1 MARILSLTIENFR
14 SISEQIVIR
23 FPENQPVVLIGENNS
38 GKSNI
43 VRSIDI
49 LFGELWPGS
58 RGTDD
63 HEHWDRKPT
72 NKICIEAKI
81 SSTVS
86 KIKRFNH
93 NPESVIGFSYESG
106 KSKEN
111 PVYTCIV
118 ETGEKYS
125 YPNKEIRG
133 ELSSIVVDPERN
145 LSYQLSYAS
154 KWTLLSKVTRAFHNK
169 LISDE
174 EKVKKL
180 KELFANITD
189 TFLSVPEFKSFSDNM
204 SMIAGKVISNMTYG
218 LQLDFSAYDPSNYFK
233 TLRVQPSQEGEARSF
248 EELGTGQQQILAL
261 AFAHAYSKSFFG
273 GDILL
278 VIEEPEAHL
287 HPLAQ
292 KWLAK
297 TINQMARDGLQVIIT
312 THSPHFINLEFIEG
326 LYLVRKDTNSTYVS
340 SKNAKEL
347 YDYCIKTGA
356 NSVKTKEETVV
367 PFYSNHSTS
376 HILNGFFAKK
386 VILVEGLTEEL
397 SLPIYFEAMGL
408 DITQEGIEIIGVQG
422 KGNLAKWWRLFT
434 LYRIPTFICFDNDA
448 KFDDTGIHRK
458 DSLRAIGIPDEQ
470 VEPLL
475 KSTDWNISDNFCVFG
490 VDFER
495 TMRESFPEY
504 AEIEKKMKSELGTAS
519 KHIVARETA
528 RQLSKNECK
537 GWEMIRE
544 LKTKIDALK

>member
-1 MARILSLTIENFR
+1 MAKLLSLTIENFR
-14 SISEQIVIR
+14 SIAEQVVIR

-43 VRSIDI
+43 IKSIDI

-58 RGTDD
+58 KGTDD
-63 HEHWDRKPT
+63 HEHWDRNPS
-72 NKICIEAKI
+72 NKICIEASI
-81 SSTVS
+81 TSTTNKTS
-86 KIKRFNH
+86 GYH
-93 NPESVIGFSYESG
+93 PESIVGYKYHSTTNKEVPHFCG
-106 KSKEN
+106 VKEN
-111 PVYTCIV
+111 GDDYKFI
-118 ETGEKYS
+118 S
-125 YPNKEIRG
+125 KEIRS

-154 KWTLLSKVTRAFHNK
+154 KWTLLSKVTRAFHSR

-180 KELFANITD
+180 KELFKSIKD
-189 TFLSVPEFKSFSDNM
+189 TFLSVPEFKNFSDNM
-204 SMIAGKVISNMTYG
+204 STIAGKVISNMTYG

-233 TLRVQPSQEGEARSF
+233 TLRVQPSQDGEARTF

-278 VIEEPEAHL
+278 IIEEPEAHL

-326 LYLVRKDTNSTYVS
+326 IYLVRKDTNSTYVC
-340 SKNAKEL
+340 SKNAKQL
-347 YDYCIKTGA
+347 YEHCIKTGA
-356 NSVKTKEETVV
+356 NLKKTKEETVV
-367 PFYSNHSTS
+367 PFYANHSTA
-376 HILNGFFAKK
+376 HILNGYFAKK
-386 VILVEGLTEEL
+386 IVLVEGLTEEL
-397 SLPIYFEAMGL
+397 SLPIYLEAVGL

-434 LYRIPTFICFDNDA
+434 LYKIPTFICFDNDV
-448 KFDDTGIHRK
+448 KYDDAGIHRK
-458 DSLRAIGIPDEQ
+458 DSLKAIGIQDEQ
-470 VEPLL
+470 IQEIL
-475 KSTDWNISDNFCVFG
+475 KANDWNISDNFCVFG
-490 VDFER
+490 VDFEK
-495 TMRESFPEY
+495 TMRDSFPNYE
-504 AEIEKKMKSELGTAS
+504 EIEQAKSVELGTTS
-519 KHIVARETA
+519 KHIIARETA
-528 RQLSKNECK
+528 KAISRNNCI
-537 GWEMIRE
+537 GWEMITR
-544 LKTKIDALK
+544 LKEKIEAL